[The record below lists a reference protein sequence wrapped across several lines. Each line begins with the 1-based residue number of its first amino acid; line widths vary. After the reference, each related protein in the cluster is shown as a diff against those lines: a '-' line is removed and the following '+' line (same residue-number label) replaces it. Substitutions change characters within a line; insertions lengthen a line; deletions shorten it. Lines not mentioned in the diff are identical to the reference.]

1 MSVCQAIVL
10 GIVQGLTEFLPISS
24 SAHLTLIPWA
34 LHWPEPGLLFDTVLH
49 VGTLA
54 AIVAYFWHE
63 ILRILGAWFG
73 SLRTRR
79 IDNPDARIAWL
90 LILGTIP
97 AVLAGLVLEDLVEQV
112 LGTPAI
118 VAAILI
124 LTGVVLFVS
133 DRLGRKDRS
142 LEQLKAGDAIVIGV
156 AQACAILPGL
166 SRSGATMAGGLVRGL
181 TRQDAARFSFLLALP
196 ITFGAAA
203 QQIYKAA
210 KVGLSSAEWLP
221 MVLGALVALIAG
233 YLAIRLLLGYVR
245 SHSLRPFAIY
255 CWVVGI
261 AGLVLAWVR

>member
-1 MSVCQAIVL
+1 MSVFQAIVL

-34 LHWPEPGLLFDTVLH
+34 LKWPEPGLLFDTVLH
-49 VGTLA
+49 LGTLV
-54 AIVAYFWHE
+54 AIVAYFWQDIRR
-63 ILRILGAWFG
+63 ILRAWFG
-73 SLRTRR
+73 SLRTRC
-79 IDNPDARIAWL
+79 IDNPDAHIAWL
-90 LILGTIP
+90 LIHGTIP
-97 AVLAGLVLEDLVEQV
+97 AVLAGILLEDLVEQ
-112 LGTPAI
+112 LLSTPSI

-124 LTGVVLFVS
+124 LTGVLLFVS
-133 DRLGRKDRS
+133 DRLGRKNRS
-142 LEQLKAGDAIVIGV
+142 LEQLKVGDAIAIGV

-181 TRQDAARFSFLLALP
+181 ARQDATRFSFLLALP

-203 QQIYKAA
+203 QQIYKATR
-210 KVGLSSAEWLP
+210 VGLSDAELLP
-221 MVLGALVALIAG
+221 MVLGALVALITG

-245 SHSLRPFAIY
+245 RHSLRPFAIY